1 MADFSV
7 TSCTF
12 SRSIVAPEDTIDIT
26 MTIKNTSGNKIT
38 KAGLCLCFTNADRGL
53 SGEGWWAPVV

>member
-26 MTIKNTSGNKIT
+26 MTIKNTAGAELPENISPLPSSNQLASISG
-38 KAGLCLCFTNADRGL
+38 
-53 SGEGWWAPVV
+53 

>member
-12 SRSIVAPEDTIDIT
+12 SRSIVAPEDTIDII
-26 MTIKNTSGNKIT
+26 MTIKNTSGNKVRRHCIF
-38 KAGLCLCFTNADRGL
+38 GLHND
-53 SGEGWWAPVV
+53 SD